1 MADLVLQMRTRKG
14 LDIPIAGAPEQVIHE
29 GPSVGSVAV
38 LGRDYR
44 GRKRLPTVLVEE
56 GDRVSLGQPLIR
68 GKHYTDIVTTSPGA
82 GVVKAIQRG
91 QRRALLAIAIR
102 LDGDG
107 EETFNAY
114 PRQELATLNPDQ
126 VKQNLLA
133 SGLWLALRTRPYSM
147 TADPAEEPDAIFVTA
162 MDTNPLAADPAVIIA
177 AARDDFVAGLR
188 VVAKLTA
195 GPVFLCRA
203 TGAEFPA
210 GEDPS
215 TRVAEFEGPH
225 PAGLVGTHI
234 HFLAPVSSRR
244 TVWHLGYQDV
254 IAFGRLFTTGRLSV
268 ERIASLAG
276 PMVRHPR
283 LIRTRLGASTTDLVR
298 GQLHGGESR
307 VISGSVLS
315 GHQAVGAFS
324 YLGRFHN
331 QVSVLREGRER
342 EFFGWLSPG
351 ARKFSAA
358 RVLVSSLFRGR
369 RFDLST
375 SQNGSPRAMV
385 PIGSFE
391 RVMPLDLLPTQ
402 LLRALVVRD
411 TDTAQAL
418 GCLELD
424 EEDLALCTFV
434 DPGKYDYGPILRETL
449 EQIRKEG

>member
-1 MADLVLQMRTRKG
+1 MADLVLQKRITKG
-14 LDIPIAGAPEQVIHE
+14 LDIPLAGAPEQVIHE
-29 GPSVGSVAV
+29 GPPVASVSF

-56 GDRVSLGQPLIR
+56 GDRVRLGQPLTR
-68 GKHYTDIVTTSPGA
+68 GKHYTDIVATAPGA
-82 GVVKAIQRG
+82 GVVEKVHRG
-91 QRRALLAIAIR
+91 HRRALHAVSIR
-102 LDGDG
+102 LEGHG
-107 EETFNAY
+107 EETFNGY
-114 PRQELATLNPDQ
+114 ERHELGALNREQ
-126 VKQNLLA
+126 VKENLLA
-133 SGLWLALRTRPYSM
+133 SGLWLALRTRPYGM
-147 TADPAEEPDAIFVTA
+147 AADPEGEPDAVFVTA
-162 MDTNPLAADPAVIIA
+162 TDTNPLAPDPAVVVD
-177 AARDDFVAGLR
+177 AAREDFIAGLT
-188 VVAKLTA
+188 VVGRLTDRPVYLCRTA
-195 GPVFLCRA
+195 GADV
-203 TGAEFPA
+203 PA
-210 GEDPS
+210 GETPGV
-215 TRVAEFEGPH
+215 RVAEFSGPH

-234 HFLAPVSSRR
+234 HFVAPVNSRR

-254 IAFGRLFTTGRLSV
+254 IAFGRLFTKGRLSV
-268 ERIASLAG
+268 ERVVSLAG
-276 PMVRHPR
+276 PMVRQPR
-283 LIRTRLGASTTDLVR
+283 LLRTRLGASTADLVR
-298 GQLHGGESR
+298 GELADGESR

-315 GHQAVGAFS
+315 GHQAVGPFA

-358 RVLVSSLFRGR
+358 RVLVSSLLRGR

-391 RVMPLDLLPTQ
+391 RVVPLDMLPTQ

-434 DPGKYDYGPILRETL
+434 DPGKYDYGPILRENL